1 MAGGQEQKDIEKP
14 MTSIGNN
21 QQDHR
26 TDLEEEWLLRKRKK
40 RKFTVVFIVPKTFM
54 KLSVHNKAELILN
67 GRLKKKQFFAV
78 QQKDIT
84 KLAEVNF
91 WPTNTS
97 QASMFLKPSKLSF
110 RLKQFG
116 FKPVM
121 QHKFILT
128 IAPVLTKLSLDPVQ
142 KIQTC
147 FLFSPFSI
155 QYK

>member
-26 TDLEEEWLLRKRKK
+26 TDLEEEWLLRRRKK
-40 RKFTVVFIVPKTFM
+40 RYFTVVFIVPKTFM

-67 GRLKKKQFFAV
+67 GGLKKEQFFAV

-97 QASMFLKPSKLSF
+97 QAAMFLRPTKLNF

-116 FKPVM
+116 FQPVNAT
-121 QHKFILT
+121 QIHLDNST
-128 IAPVLTKLSLDPVQ
+128 SLDQ
-142 KIQTC
+142 IKDLI
-147 FLFSPFSI
+147 SI
-155 QYK
+155 SKGCHQFI